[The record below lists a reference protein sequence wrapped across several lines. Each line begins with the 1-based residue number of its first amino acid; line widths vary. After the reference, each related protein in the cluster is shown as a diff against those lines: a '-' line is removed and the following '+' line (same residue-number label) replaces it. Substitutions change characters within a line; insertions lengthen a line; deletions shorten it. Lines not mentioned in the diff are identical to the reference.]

1 MGILINL
8 LTIVLVL
15 VSIFLILVILMQRGS
30 AQGGLGAAM
39 GGGMAE
45 STFGAD
51 TTNVLTKLTRNVAIV
66 FFVMVFGLYL
76 AVLWMNQQEAEA
88 DQNALPQFDL
98 EETASTG
105 EIPALMETLTEA
117 TGTAEQAAADLE
129 STVEEA
135 ANEPSGSEEST
146 PQQ

>member
-15 VSIFLILVILMQRGS
+15 VSIFLILVVLMQRGS

-45 STFGAD
+45 QTFGAD
-51 TTNVLTKLTRNVAIV
+51 TTNVLSRLTTKVAII

-76 AVLWMNQQEAEA
+76 AVLWMNKQEAASGVAYIKPPA
-88 DQNALPQFDL
+88 DPM
-98 EETASTG
+98 EVP
-105 EIPALMETLTEA
+105 PA
-117 TGTAEQAAADLE
+117 
-129 STVEEA
+129 
-135 ANEPSGSEEST
+135 
-146 PQQ
+146 

>member
-76 AVLWMNQQEAEA
+76 AVLWVNKQESEA
-88 DQNALPQFDL
+88 AQNALPQFDL
-98 EETASTG
+98 DQAPATDPLGLNETLSEATDSVEQMANDLEAQVEETTNETST
-105 EIPALMETLTEA
+105 
-117 TGTAEQAAADLE
+117 
-129 STVEEA
+129 
-135 ANEPSGSEEST
+135 SEESS
-146 PQQ
+146 PGQ